1 MNMREKKMR
10 EKKMRLCILKD
21 MWKEMRLMFFH
32 KSKISLLYIFFL
44 RKIVLSL
51 FSQIFF
57 TFFLINI
64 YLCFCNVRR
73 EKMTL
78 IFFLFLLCFYYYF
91 SKSIFRKRKYEMQNE
106 INVIYL
112 CIMFFVIIKIKN
124 VMHEIRVFFKTI
136 FIIF

>member
-1 MNMREKKMR
+1 MR

>member
-1 MNMREKKMR
+1 MR

-124 VMHEIRVFFKTI
+124 VMHEIRVFFKTDRKSVV
-136 FIIF
+136 